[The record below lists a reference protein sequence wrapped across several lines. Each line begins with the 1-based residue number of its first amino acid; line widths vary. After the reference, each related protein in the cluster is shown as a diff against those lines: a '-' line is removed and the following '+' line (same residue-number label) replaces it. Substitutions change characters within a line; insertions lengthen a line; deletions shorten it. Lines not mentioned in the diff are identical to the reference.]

1 MAVKYDEGG
10 YTPPK
15 PPKPV
20 TDPWQQQQTQTPKP
34 VTYASTPTPRPQQ
47 TPTRPPATT
56 PTPPPVQPLSTLWN
70 SFTNW
75 FQRNVQTG
83 GTPVSQAQQ
92 WNAQQIWSRSRP
104 GPTTGV
110 NSPGRSANPYASP
123 GYNTPWTPNPY
134 LRPASSGA
142 SQDPRN
148 NPAFWRSAGTSNS
161 TTTGGLNLGL
171 LSQIANNPNANNT
184 ELRYFY
190 NPYQRVQY
198 SGINPTRPTAPS
210 SGGGWGY
217 GGGGGGGGGYTPTPY
232 LPQWYLNPGLWRI

>member
-1 MAVKYDEGG
+1 MAVRYDPGG
-10 YTPPK
+10 TTPPSTPK

-20 TDPWQQQQTQTPKP
+20 TYPWQQPQTPQP
-34 VTYASTPTPRPQQ
+34 VKYASTPTPQRQQ
-47 TPTRPPATT
+47 TPRPPMTT
-56 PTPPPVQPLSTLWN
+56 PTPPPVQPLGNLWN

-92 WNAQQIWSRSRP
+92 WNAQQIWQRSRP
-104 GPTTGV
+104 GALTGV
-110 NSPGRSANPYASP
+110 NSPGRAANPWASP
-123 GYNTPWTPNPY
+123 GYNTPWPSNPY
-134 LRPASSGA
+134 RSPASSGA

-148 NPAFWRSAGTSNS
+148 NPAYWRSGASSNS
-161 TTTGGLNLGL
+161 TTTGGLDLAK
-171 LSQIANNPNANNT
+171 LSRIANDPNANNT

-198 SGINPTRPTAPS
+198 SGINPSKPAAPS
-210 SGGGWGY
+210 SGYGDGWGS
-217 GGGGGGGGGYTPTPY
+217 GGGGGGYAPNPY